1 MNHPHF
7 VSKGLHA
14 FLGVVLPVSF
24 VGLGV
29 VAYFVAQKPEAGKV
43 AALGSDMAS
52 LLSVMPAAQVESVRA
67 LTDSLD
73 IAASGVVVPYRE
85 IHVASEVGGR
95 VSEKDLSVRPGNHV
109 HKGQL
114 LLRIDPRDYQYEI
127 DRLTQRLDQERALVK
142 ESEQDLQNTQRLIE
156 LAHSQLELAEA
167 DFKRTASLDTNFASQ
182 AEFGASK
189 QQMLN
194 AMNQKVT
201 LQNQVD
207 AIRTRRQRLDAAIKL
222 AETELQQAQ
231 VNLRRTEI
239 SSPVDGLIVKEQ
251 VETDSYVQ
259 RGTQLLTIE
268 DISKAEISCNLRM
281 DQLYWLL
288 DQNINSRD
296 SGLTAS
302 IATLQKPPQVQAIV
316 RFKLGGRESLLYEW
330 EGRLDRFEGTGL
342 DPQNRMI
349 PMRVVVDRPSEY
361 RINGSTAIDK
371 SLSLVRGMFVDVVLK
386 AKPATQLLLVP
397 KLSVKPAT
405 DSRRI
410 WKFEPDPKAIEV
422 VQKRHGIQ
430 ELTLD
435 ETEASIKPASQLRP
449 SADRPRLVADR
460 AKASDQTDSDKS
472 SNSDDKSQ
480 ATVESSGKLDPD
492 QWQCGFLRV
501 LDGVEVIGS
510 YQDPSN
516 HHREYMICDV
526 SRSGLLPGDYVVVT
540 PLPGIESSDE
550 PIRVAKDSLKS
561 VP

>member
-14 FLGVVLPVSF
+14 ILGVVLPASF

-67 LTDSLD
+67 LTESLD

-85 IHVASEVGGR
+85 IQVASEVGGR
-95 VSEKDLSVRPGNHV
+95 VLEKDVNMRPGNHV
-109 HKGQL
+109 LKGQL
-114 LLRIDPRDYQYEI
+114 LLKIDPRDYQYEI

-142 ESEQDLQNTQRLIE
+142 ESEQELQNTQRLIE
-156 LAHSQLELAEA
+156 LAQSQLELAEA

-182 AEFGASK
+182 AELGASK

-201 LQNQVD
+201 LQNQAD

-222 AETELQQAQ
+222 VETELQQAE

-259 RGTQLLTIE
+259 RGTQLMTIE

-296 SGLTAS
+296 SGLNAS
-302 IATLQKPPQVQAIV
+302 FASLQKPPQVQAIV

-361 RINGSTAIDK
+361 RINGLASVDQ

-410 WKFEPDPKAIEV
+410 WKFEPDPRAIEV

-430 ELTLD
+430 ELTSD
-435 ETEASIKPASQLRP
+435 DSDSAIKSASQDRP
-449 SADRPRLVADR
+449 SADRPRLVSDR
-460 AKASDQTDSDKS
+460 AGESNESDTGDS
-472 SNSDDKSQ
+472 
-480 ATVESSGKLDPD
+480 AESEKNTQETAEAPKKLDPD

-501 LDGVEVIGS
+501 LDGIEVIGV
-510 YQDPSN
+510 YQDPN
-516 HHREYMICDV
+516 DNHREYLICDV
-526 SRSGLLPGDYVVVT
+526 SRSGLQPGDYVVVT

-550 PIRVAKDSLKS
+550 PIRVAKENLKS